1 MNLSGNDLTQ
11 IAHIEFRNP
20 GAAKRRAFTGVSTDT
35 RTLQP
40 GNLFVALRG
49 EHFDGHRYLAEAF
62 ARGARAAVVEARAE
76 TAAVATRPL
85 LVVENSVRALGMLA
99 RLYRDRFNIPVIAVG
114 GSNGKTTTKDMIAAV
129 LSTTHTVLSTGGNH
143 NNDIGVPLTLFRLQK
158 KHEVAVVEIGTN
170 HPGELAWLCQVLDP
184 THGVVTAIGREH
196 LEFFGSLEGVARE
209 EGELYEVL
217 RNRKKGM
224 AFVRADDPAVSS
236 LATGIRRRVTYGF
249 AARRAD
255 IRGKDLKLNA
265 EGCAEFLLS
274 LPRSKKP
281 LEIRLG
287 IPGEHSAVN
296 ALAAAAVGS
305 AFRVPAKAICGA
317 LESIRPSSRRMEVVH
332 LEGVLIFNDTYNA
345 NPDSM
350 LAALKTLAATRVR
363 GKRIAVLADMRELG
377 AAGPAEHERVG
388 RAAREL
394 RIDYVL
400 TFGPL
405 ARRIHESAGTAQA
418 LHYDEKNMLAEYLA
432 ELIAPGDAVLVK
444 GSRGMKMED
453 VVAFLV
459 ERLRTAVVPFG

>member
-1 MNLSGNDLTQ
+1 
-11 IAHIEFRNP
+11 
-20 GAAKRRAFTGVSTDT
+20 
-35 RTLQP
+35 
-40 GNLFVALRG
+40 
-49 EHFDGHRYLAEAF
+49 
-62 ARGARAAVVEARAE
+62 
-76 TAAVATRPL
+76 
-85 LVVENSVRALGMLA
+85 
-99 RLYRDRFNIPVIAVG
+99 
-114 GSNGKTTTKDMIAAV
+114 
-129 LSTTHTVLSTGGNH
+129 
-143 NNDIGVPLTLFRLQK
+143 
-158 KHEVAVVEIGTN
+158 
-170 HPGELAWLCQVLDP
+170 VLDP

-377 AAGPAEHERVG
+377 AAGPGEHERVG